1 MEFSDQ
7 IKQLRKE
14 NKSVAGAV
22 CKKIARYKTGG
33 VQLEK

>member
-14 NKSVAGAV
+14 NNLSQVQYA
-22 CKKIARYKTGG
+22 KIARYKTGG